1 MRSSRKLFLWR
12 RIIFSSLFMVF
23 YLVLVQDIMAKDVL
37 PNVKENHKCFKC
49 HGNKTYTFYN
59 TVTERMVNK
68 RMNPFYV
75 IDTAAFYEGNHR
87 LLSCTDCHDPGYE
100 SFPHDNE
107 LQMQEL
113 LKCTDCHDGDEVA
126 EKYNFSIINTEFKN
140 SVHAQAYSKD
150 FSCWMCHNPHSYAI
164 TARKNTDISKVIVY
178 DNEICLHC
186 HSEVANLTPLSDH
199 AKKNISTIH
208 DWLPNQIQ
216 HFKSVRCL
224 DCHVK
229 VENNTM
235 VDHQI
240 LSKEGAVKDCVACH
254 SKNTR
259 LLATLYKFQSKELR
273 SKNGFLN
280 AIILNDSYVISANS
294 NYFLNTTSLVIF
306 GLILLVIIIHAILRI
321 TLK

>member
-1 MRSSRKLFLWR
+1 
-12 RIIFSSLFMVF
+12 
-23 YLVLVQDIMAKDVL
+23 
-37 PNVKENHKCFKC
+37 
-49 HGNKTYTFYN
+49 
-59 TVTERMVNK
+59 
-68 RMNPFYV
+68 MNPYYV
-75 IDTAAFYEGNHR
+75 IDTAAFYVGNHH

-100 SFPHDNE
+100 NFPHAND
-107 LQMQEL
+107 LQMQEM

-126 EKYNFSIINTEFKN
+126 EKYNFKEINVEFKK

-164 TARKNTDISKVIVY
+164 TARKNTDIKKVIVY

-208 DWLPNQIQ
+208 DWLPNQIL

-229 VENNTM
+229 VENHSM

-240 LSKEGAVKDCVACH
+240 LSKESAVKDCVECH

-259 LLATLYKFQSKELR
+259 LMATLYKFRTKELR
-273 SKNGFLN
+273 SKSGFLN
-280 AIILNDSYVISANS
+280 AIIITNDSYVISANS
-294 NYFLNTTSLVIF
+294 NHFLNVTSLVII
-306 GLILLVIIIHAILRI
+306 GLIILVIIIHAILRI